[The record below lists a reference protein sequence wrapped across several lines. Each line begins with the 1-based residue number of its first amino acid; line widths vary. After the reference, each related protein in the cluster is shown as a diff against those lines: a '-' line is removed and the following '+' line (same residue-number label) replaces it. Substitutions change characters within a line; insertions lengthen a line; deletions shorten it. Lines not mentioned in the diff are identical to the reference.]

1 VAARIV
7 RGSFR
12 AGVTITQSGA
22 NDYRRGAPR
31 NRGKSR
37 APPASSPAPSPARRR
52 FTEAYLNIARSQ
64 GFLGQEFERLF
75 QQHGVSAPQY
85 NVLRILRGHGG
96 EGVACLAIARN
107 MVHRMPDITRL
118 GDRLER
124 AGLVKR
130 GRTKEDR
137 RVVLLKITPAGRDL
151 LARLDAPVRQMHKQ
165 LLGHL
170 DAKELAELNRLLA
183 KARRPW
189 VDKTAQESSGGSAP
203 QARPAKT
210 SAPRKRAAH
219 RAKTGKT

>member
-1 VAARIV
+1 M
-7 RGSFR
+7 
-12 AGVTITQSGA
+12 
-22 NDYRRGAPR
+22 P
-31 NRGKSR
+31 KSELQLEIDKR
-37 APPASSPAPSPARRR
+37 DPFDSLEQ
-52 FTEAYLNIARSQ
+52 EAYLNIARSQ

-75 QQHGVSAPQY
+75 QQHGLSAPQY

-118 GDRLER
+118 GDRLEQ

-130 GRTKEDR
+130 GRTKADR
-137 RVVLLKITPAGRDL
+137 RVVLLKITPAGLNL
-151 LARLDAPVRQMHKQ
+151 LVRLDAPVRQMHKQ

-189 VDKTAQESSGGSAP
+189 VDKTADESSNSSAP
-203 QARPAKT
+203 ATQPAKVPT
-210 SAPRKRAAH
+210 PRKRVAG
-219 RAKTGKT
+219 RAKT

>member
-1 VAARIV
+1 M
-7 RGSFR
+7 
-12 AGVTITQSGA
+12 
-22 NDYRRGAPR
+22 P
-31 NRGKSR
+31 KSELQLEIDKR
-37 APPASSPAPSPARRR
+37 DPFDSLEQ
-52 FTEAYLNIARSQ
+52 EAYLNIARSQ

-96 EGVACLAIARN
+96 EGVSCLAIARN
-107 MVHRMPDITRL
+107 MVHRTPDITRL
-118 GDRLER
+118 GDRLEQ

-137 RVVLLKITPAGRDL
+137 RVVLLKITPAGLAL
-151 LARLDAPVRQMHKQ
+151 LARLDAPVSQMHKR

-189 VDKTAQESSGGSAP
+189 VEKTASESDSGNSSAKE
-203 QARPAKT
+203 QANIPATKKRPV
-210 SAPRKRAAH
+210 R
-219 RAKTGKT
+219 RAKA